1 MRFLI
6 ERHSYCKLL
15 ITGLILI
22 ASSNLFGFDK
32 AELMS
37 TPVVRYSALEIE
49 KLRAVYEID
58 FIFKKCPD
66 FFVVYYSPSERK
78 MALDFYNAT
87 VAWADSVM
95 PNSFTGELNIRNVET
110 AMSITGKK
118 GQILF
123 TPMNGWNFDQDW
135 HYESSKISKTTLRVK
150 MWKPLK
156 PALKAK
162 SQQTKSLQDSLG
174 KK

>member
-6 ERHSYCKLL
+6 KRHSYCRLL
-15 ITGLILI
+15 VIGLILV
-22 ASSNLFGFDK
+22 ACSSLFGSEK

-37 TPVVRYSALEIE
+37 TPVVRYSGFDVE

-66 FFVVYYSPSERK
+66 FYVVYCSPAEKK
-78 MALDFYNAT
+78 MALDFYDAT
-87 VAWADSVM
+87 VAWADSVIS
-95 PNSFTGELNIRNVET
+95 NSFTGELIIRNVET

-123 TPMNGWNFDQDW
+123 TPMNGWSFDQDW
-135 HYESSKISKTTLRVK
+135 YYESSKVSNTTLRVR
-150 MWKPLK
+150 MWKLLK
-156 PALKAK
+156 PALKVKTQQMK
-162 SQQTKSLQDSLG
+162 SSRDTN
-174 KK
+174 

>member
-1 MRFLI
+1 MVL
-6 ERHSYCKLL
+6 
-15 ITGLILI
+15 GLIFI
-22 ASSNLFGFDK
+22 ASSSLFGFEK

-37 TPVVRYSALEIE
+37 TPVVRYSGSEKD
-49 KLRAVYEID
+49 KLRAMYEID

-66 FFVVYYSPSERK
+66 LYVVYYSPTEK
-78 MALDFYNAT
+78 KLALDFYNAT

-95 PNSFTGELNIRNVET
+95 SNAFTGELNIRNVET

-123 TPMNGWNFDQDW
+123 TPMNGWSFDQDW
-135 HYESSKISKTTLRVK
+135 YYESKKISKTTIRVK

-156 PALKAK
+156 PALKVK
-162 SQQTKSLQDSLG
+162 PQQSAP
-174 KK
+174 

>member
-1 MRFLI
+1 
-6 ERHSYCKLL
+6 
-15 ITGLILI
+15 LILV
-22 ASSNLFGFDK
+22 ACSNLLGFEK

-37 TPVVRYSALEIE
+37 TPVVRYSGSGKE
-49 KLRAVYEID
+49 KLRAIYEID

-66 FFVVYYSPSERK
+66 FYVVYYSPAEQK
-78 MALDFYNAT
+78 MALDFYSAT

-95 PNSFTGELNIRNVET
+95 SNSFTGELNIRNVET

-123 TPMNGWNFDQDW
+123 TPMNGWSFDQDW
-135 HYESSKISKTTLRVK
+135 YYESKKISETTLRVK

-156 PALKAK
+156 PALKVK
-162 SQQTKSLQDSLG
+162 PQ
-174 KK
+174 

>member
-6 ERHSYCKLL
+6 EKHSYCKLIVL
-15 ITGLILI
+15 GLIFV
-22 ASSNLFGFDK
+22 ACSNLFGFEK

-37 TPVVRYSALEIE
+37 TPVVRYSGYEKD
-49 KLRAVYEID
+49 KLRAMYEID
-58 FIFKKCPD
+58 FIFQKCPD
-66 FFVVYYSPSERK
+66 FYVVYYSPTEQK
-78 MALDFYNAT
+78 MALDFYSAT

-95 PNSFTGELNIRNVET
+95 SNTFTGELNIRNVET

-123 TPMNGWNFDQDW
+123 TPMNGWSFDQDW
-135 HYESSKISKTTLRVK
+135 YYESKKVSKTTLRVK

-156 PALKAK
+156 PALKVK
-162 SQQTKSLQDSLG
+162 SQ
-174 KK
+174 